1 MWNAF
6 LIDTDDPRTACTLPL
21 DGRLLVVTETSVKI
35 VTEEGRCWRV
45 DEAGGEVIGVLMP
58 TALEPGIYRW
68 CPATVR
74 FDEWQQGTPFVVGA
88 SGLTVLDV
96 R

>member
-1 MWNAF
+1 
-6 LIDTDDPRTACTLPL
+6 
-21 DGRLLVVTETSVKI
+21 
-35 VTEEGRCWRV
+35 
-45 DEAGGEVIGVLMP
+45 MP

-74 FDEWQQGTPFVVGA
+74 FDEWQQGTPFVMGA